1 MIGGLLKRLINQLS
15 DANPK
20 KRAQAAYELGE
31 YAGKGFR
38 DESALPK
45 LVKLLGDKDK
55 EVNENASY
63 ALAVY
68 SERELVDRS
77 ALHELVELLED
88 QNEDVCSFAAYIIGC
103 YALWGHMDE
112 DALPKLVKLLGG
124 KNEDVCENAASVLAV
139 YAEKGLVSEESVYSL
154 IKLLDNASEG
164 VRKAA
169 EWALDSIARHYHV
182 SREVL
187 IETVRMGDFRR
198 IMSKA
203 GISLPTG
210 DFTFKILMAGDGSVG
225 KTSLINRWIDGKF
238 STDCPMTIGPSFA
251 VKTLHIEGKPIK
263 LQIWDFG
270 GQPHWSEMRMACY
283 KGAVGAMYVYDVFRM
298 ETYDNIPSWYEEVWR
313 VCGDIPRVL
322 IANKVD
328 LKDLRVVNS
337 DMGHMLAEEL
347 GNIPYFET
355 SAKTGQQVNEAFQKI
370 AELVYDWAKKRT
382 DSVFSMPS

>member
-1 MIGGLLKRLINQLS
+1 MSGELKGLINQLS

-20 KRAQAAYELGE
+20 RRAQAAYDLGE
-31 YAGKGFR
+31 YACKGFK
-38 DESALPK
+38 DESAIPK
-45 LVKLLGDKDK
+45 LVKLLGDKNE

-63 ALAVY
+63 TLTVY
-68 SERELVDRS
+68 VKKGLMDRS

-88 QNEDVCSFAAYIIGC
+88 QNEDVCSFAAYTIGS
-103 YALWGHMDE
+103 YALWGHTDE
-112 DALPKLVKLLGG
+112 AALPKLVKLLEG
-124 KNEDVCENAASVLAV
+124 KREEVCENAASVLAI
-139 YAEKGLVSEESVYSL
+139 YAEKGLVSEESVHPL
-154 IKLLDNASEG
+154 LKLLDNASES

-169 EWALDSIARHYHV
+169 EWALDSIAKHYHV
-182 SREVL
+182 SRKVL
-187 IETVRMGDFRR
+187 IETARMGDFRR
-198 IMSKA
+198 IISKA
-203 GISLPTG
+203 GTPLPTR

-225 KTSLINRWIDGKF
+225 KTALIKRWIDGKF
-238 STDCPMTIGPSFA
+238 SIDCPMTIGPSFA

-270 GQPHWSEMRMACY
+270 GQPHWSEMRMTCY
-283 KGAVGAMYVYDVFRM
+283 KGAVGAMYVYDVYRM

-313 VCGDIPRVL
+313 VCGDIPRIL

-370 AELVYDWAKKRT
+370 AELVYEWDKKKRT
-382 DSVFSMPS
+382 DSVFSVPS